1 MDPLTRDP
9 AERPARDRQLAPY
22 GYCRYCGAPRAQG
35 ARFCGGL
42 ECVRLGDTARPAAIA
57 VLPAV
62 LVAVPVG
69 EPEPTV
75 EKVAQPVG
83 EPEPT
88 ETGEAAAGG
97 FVGAGTSPE
106 RSTHTRLAEGWL
118 LVAPIQDGSVAG
130 TPPPVAER
138 RWERVAPLEPR
149 PERPVAADLDGMR
162 PVVGRPHR
170 GTRRDAESRMRLVR
184 DTSVLLI
191 IGSLAAYLVLSL
203 LPVGPHP
210 EGGVLG
216 ATSAPRAAE
225 TQAPVGLPGVVPAVV
240 SPPSR

>member
-1 MDPLTRDP
+1 MDPLTRDTP
-9 AERPARDRQLAPY
+9 ERPARDRELAPY
-22 GYCRYCGAPRAQG
+22 GYCRYCGAPRNQG

-42 ECVRLGDTARPAAIA
+42 ECVRLGDADRAAAIA
-57 VLPAV
+57 VQPAV

-75 EKVAQPVG
+75 GELAQPVG
-83 EPEPT
+83 KPEPP
-88 ETGEAAAGG
+88 EAGEAAAG

-106 RSTHTRLAEGWL
+106 QSTHTRLTEGWL
-118 LVAPIQDGSVAG
+118 LVAPIQDGSTAVA
-130 TPPPVAER
+130 PPPVVER
-138 RWERVAPLEPR
+138 GWEQLAPLEPR
-149 PERPVAADLDGMR
+149 PERPAAADLDGVR
-162 PVVGRPHR
+162 PVVVRRRR
-170 GTRRDAESRMRLVR
+170 GARRDAESRMRLVR

-203 LPVGPHP
+203 LPVGSHP

-216 ATSAPRAAE
+216 ATSVPRATA
-225 TQAPVGLPGVVPAVV
+225 TQAPVGLPGIVPAVG